1 MSPTLPAP
9 MDVRLMNIAS
19 LLLGLA
25 FVGMLA
31 ALGIGWLVQQNLFRL
46 TAIKVRGD
54 VSHNNAVTHQRPR
67 GFVRR
72 GVCRLEN
79 GDMGAVYLAH
89 ALDAA
94 MATAKAARDMN
105 ILRGKAHVRQPIIG
119 GVFKRFF
126 ACA

>member
-46 TAIKVRGD
+46 
-54 VSHNNAVTHQRPR
+54 
-67 GFVRR
+67 
-72 GVCRLEN
+72 L
-79 GDMGAVYLAH
+79 
-89 ALDAA
+89 
-94 MATAKAARDMN
+94 
-105 ILRGKAHVRQPIIG
+105 
-119 GVFKRFF
+119 
-126 ACA
+126 